1 LYSGK
6 TTLSAHPTNNKTR
19 SIKTL
24 AILATITTV
33 IFMACSPREE
43 KTPAVDMEKAKTE
56 IQALENTYAAAEL
69 AKDAAGVAAYYAEDA
84 VSYNRNKEPTI
95 GRAAIQERIAKRI
108 AADTSGNKPTY
119 TVVDI
124 FADGNQLVE
133 IGSFLQANLAGLPA
147 DKGYYMSC
155 FEKRDGKYQC
165 VRDMGVTTL
174 PAK

>member
-1 LYSGK
+1 M
-6 TTLSAHPTNNKTR
+6 R
-19 SIKTL
+19 SIKKL
-24 AILATITTV
+24 AILAAMTAF
-33 IFMACSPREE
+33 IFMACSPAEE
-43 KTPAVDMEKAKTE
+43 QKPAVDMEKAKTE
-56 IQALENTYAAAEL
+56 IQALENAYADAEL

-84 VSYNRNKEPTI
+84 VSYNRNEEPTL

-133 IGSFLQANLAGLPA
+133 IGSFLQTNPAGQPA
-147 DKGYYMSC
+147 DKGYYMSY

-165 VRDMGVTTL
+165 VRDMSVTTM